1 MIIIWAGSFDGGED
15 DGNSIVGALLLLLL
29 LQNDNFDDI
38 IHGRINSDGDTYD
51 RANYNFGDGG
61 GEGG

>member
-1 MIIIWAGSFDGGED
+1 MIIIWGGSFDGGED
-15 DGNSIVGALLLLLL
+15 DGALLLLLL